1 MEQYLEW
8 LGYLASLIVL
18 ISLLM
23 SSVKKLRW
31 INLIG
36 SMIFAIYGFL
46 IGSIPVGLMN
56 IGIILINIY
65 YLFQMYT
72 QKDYFKLLPM
82 DHSSQYTTY
91 FIKTY
96 QEDIESFIKIP
107 DDLDDKKH
115 LSYFVLRNTMP
126 AGLFILNPINK
137 DTLEILVDY
146 VTPTYQDFKLGTFI
160 FKENKDYFKSL
171 GYQMFVTSAH
181 SSAHEKYLKRMG
193 FQKTETGYQK
203 AI

>member
-36 SMIFAIYGFL
+36 SIIFAIYGFL
-46 IGSIPVGLMN
+46 IGSIPVGVMN
-56 IGIILINIY
+56 IGIILINVY
-65 YLFQMYT
+65 YLVQMYT

-82 DHSSQYTTY
+82 EQGSHYTSY

-96 QEDIESFIKIP
+96 QEDITSFIKLP
-107 DDLDDKKH
+107 DDLDDQTQ
-115 LSYFVLRNTMP
+115 LSYFVLRNTIP
-126 AGLFILNPINK
+126 AGLLILKPMNK

-146 VTPTYQDFKLGTFI
+146 VTPAYQDFKLGTFI
-160 FKENKDYFKSL
+160 YKENRDYFKQL
-171 GYQMFVTSAH
+171 GYQMFVTSTH
-181 SSAHEKYLKRMG
+181 SIAHEKYLKRMG
-193 FQKTETGYQK
+193 FQETETGYQK